1 MVTDIFSN
9 LGPPKN
15 AAAILSQNAAKLYY
29 KMRQFFLLQN
39 KQNESILLQNATFI
53 TKCIGK
59 MRHGEL
65 NLATGKNACTYVF
78 KEGVFIS
85 ARLKS
90 LGVSTF
96 DLSSLQEIDIS

>member
-39 KQNESILLQNATFI
+39 EQNESILL
-53 TKCIGK
+53 
-59 MRHGEL
+59 
-65 NLATGKNACTYVF
+65 
-78 KEGVFIS
+78 
-85 ARLKS
+85 
-90 LGVSTF
+90 
-96 DLSSLQEIDIS
+96 